1 MTDLQKQ
8 RFKEY
13 LELGASLYIPA
24 SRCDLI
30 DCVHKSEIKN
40 LRSIIICLE
49 DAVLEEER
57 YEALDRLARL
67 LKQGLPETKVFVRPK
82 NPSLLAQI
90 LKLEGVQQLEGFVL
104 PKIGLGTISQYIDLL
119 KDYSEFRLMP
129 TLETVAA
136 FQSSELEKLKLA
148 LEPIKTSILCM
159 RIGANDLFALLGIK
173 RMPSQIIYESPLRM
187 VIDQVVL
194 CFRSEGYPIVAAVFD
209 FIKDFSTLERE
220 LEQDVNYGLFS
231 KTAIHP
237 RQIPLIESHYQVSQS
252 ELEQAQAILSK
263 EAQAVF
269 QFNGQM
275 CEPCIHQAWAEQ
287 VLDRAE
293 IYGLKSTYQ
302 THHLNE

>member
-1 MTDLQKQ
+1 MQNLKKQ
-8 RFKEY
+8 RFREY

-30 DCVHKSEIKN
+30 DCVHKPEITS

-49 DAVLEEER
+49 DAVLEAER

-82 NPSLLAQI
+82 NPHLLAKI
-90 LKLEGVQQLEGFVL
+90 LRLEGVEQLEGFVL
-104 PKIGLGTISQYIDLL
+104 PKIGLDTISQYIDLL
-119 KDYSEFRLMP
+119 QDHSSFRLMP

-136 FQSSELEKLKLA
+136 FRSSELEKLKIA
-148 LEPIKTSILCM
+148 LEPIKTSILCI
-159 RIGANDLFALLGIK
+159 RIGANDLFSLLGIK
-173 RMPSQIIYESPLRM
+173 RMPSQIIYESPLRT

-194 CFRSEGYPIVAAVFD
+194 CFRSENYPIVAAVYD
-209 FIKDFSTLERE
+209 FIEDFNTLKRE
-220 LEQDVNYGLFS
+220 LEQDINYGLFS

-237 RQIPLIESHYQVSQS
+237 RQIPLIESHYQVTQS

-263 EAQAVF
+263 EARAVF

-287 VLDRAE
+287 VLGRAE
-293 IYGLKSTYQ
+293 IYGVKRDVPSASFQ
-302 THHLNE
+302 